1 VVGIVL
7 VTHSAALAQAVKELA
22 EQMVGG
28 SVPIGLAGGIDDKDH
43 PFGTDATRISAAIES
58 VCSDDGTLVLM
69 DMGSSLLSAGLAL
82 EFLPEEK
89 RNKVLLCEAPLVEG
103 TIAAAVR
110 SEGGGT
116 LAEVAREARNALSV
130 KQTQLAEAPGTSVES
145 PGPGSGDINEF
156 HRGTS
161 QKTQGDV
168 REAAAHPPA
177 GGGGRSIILTVPN
190 GLGFHARPA
199 SKFVLTASGFR
210 ANITVKNITRKTGP
224 VSARSINA
232 LMTLGMRG
240 SHEICI
246 SAKGPDADAALTA
259 LKSLVEAGFGEE
271 RTPPGQEAT
280 KKPENSQK
288 EEKDGSREA
297 AALKEKKERDKTA
310 PASIQKGVQIHG
322 IPASPGIA
330 IGPSMRYRPV
340 FKLADE
346 RMPENPQTEWA
357 RLQAALQSVREQI
370 ARSQRRMAAEAG
382 EYEASIFDAHILT
395 LSDPTLLEL
404 AERTIFNTSCAAEEA
419 WKAVVDSLLASY
431 RADDSSYIRARESD
445 LEDISIQVLHILSQA
460 GHPHLELPHPCII
473 LAARLVPSDIAGL
486 DRKKALGVCTVYGTA
501 NSHTMILLRSLDIP
515 AITAA
520 GIEIMSI
527 PDETPLVLD
536 AGTGILILNP
546 KKTARYIQAQKIW
559 QVSIALE
566 KKEAGKAA
574 VSTDG
579 KKVPVLANI
588 GSVDEAIPAREKGA
602 DGIGVLRTEFLF
614 LQREYPPAEDEQVEA
629 YTAIADAF
637 DKLPVTVRTLDAGG
651 DKPLLFLYAKAGDN
665 PALGKRGIRLVL
677 DRPDILKTQFR
688 AVLKATAG
696 HSMKIMLPMVT
707 SVYEVRTAKDILARA
722 KEELKEEGWQF
733 DPSAALGIMIEVPA
747 AALISEPLARESDFF
762 SIGTNDLCQYTLAA
776 DRTNPDVSPL
786 NDALHPALL
795 YMIECAVS
803 AGQKAGISVSVC
815 GEIAADPEA
824 VAVLL
829 GLGIDALS
837 MNPSSIPRIKSEIRK
852 IAAADAKHLAK
863 TALQCSSAEEVREVI
878 RRVKKI

>member
-1 VVGIVL
+1 MVGIVL
-7 VTHSAALAQAVKELA
+7 VTHSAALAQGIKELA
-22 EQMVGG
+22 GQMAGG
-28 SVPIGLAGGIDDKDH
+28 SVPIGLAGGIDDEDH

-58 VCSDDGTLVLM
+58 VCSDDGALVLM

-110 SEGGGT
+110 SKGGGT
-116 LAEVAREARNALSV
+116 LAEVAREARNSLSI
-130 KQTQLAEAPGTSVES
+130 KQTQLAGTSVES
-145 PGPGSGDINEF
+145 PGPGHGDTDEF
-156 HRGTS
+156 RQGAK
-161 QKTQGDV
+161 QKTQGAV
-168 REAAAHPPA
+168 REAAAYPPA

-190 GLGFHARPA
+190 RLGFHARPA

-210 ANITVKNITRKTGP
+210 ANITVQNITRKTEP
-224 VSARSINA
+224 VDARSINA
-232 LMTLGMRG
+232 LMTLGVRG

-246 SAKGPDADAALTA
+246 SANGPDADAALTA

-271 RTPPGQEAT
+271 RTPSGQVAT
-280 KKPENSQK
+280 KKPGYRQK
-288 EEKDGSREA
+288 KEGDGSREA

-310 PASIQKGVQIHG
+310 PAGIQKGVQIRG

-330 IGPSMRYRPV
+330 IGPAMRYQPV
-340 FKLADE
+340 FKLVVK
-346 RMPENPQTEWA
+346 RMPEDPQTEWA
-357 RLQAALQSVREQI
+357 RLQAALQIVRKQI

-382 EYEASIFDAHILT
+382 KYEASIFDAHILT
-395 LSDPTLLEL
+395 LRDPTLLEP
-404 AERTIFNTSCAAEEA
+404 AKRTIFSTSCTAEEA
-419 WKAVVDSLLASY
+419 WKSVVDSLLASY

-445 LEDISIQVLHILSQA
+445 LEGISIQVLRILSKA
-460 GHPHLELPHPCII
+460 GRPHLGLPHPCIV
-473 LAARLVPSDIAGL
+473 LAARIVPSDIAGL
-486 DRKKALGVCTVYGTA
+486 DRKKVLGICTAYGAT

-515 AITAA
+515 TLTAA

-527 PDETPLVLD
+527 PDETPLVLN
-536 AGTGILILNP
+536 AGTGMLIVNP
-546 KKTARYIQAQKIW
+546 KQTKRYIQAQKNW

-566 KKEAGKAA
+566 KKEAGNAA

-588 GSVDEAIPAREKGA
+588 GSIDEAIPAREKGA

-614 LQREYPPAEDEQVEA
+614 LQREYPPTEDEQVEA

-651 DKPLLFLYAKAGDN
+651 DKPLHFLSAQAGDN
-665 PALGKRGIRLVL
+665 PALGKRGIRLIL
-677 DRPDILKTQFR
+677 DHPDILKTQFR
-688 AVLKATAG
+688 AILKASAG
-696 HSMKIMLPMVT
+696 YSMKIMLPMVT
-707 SVYEVRTAKDILARA
+707 SVYEMRTAKNIFARA
-722 KEELKEEGWQF
+722 KEGLKVEGRRF
-733 DPSAALGIMIEVPA
+733 DPSASLGIMIEVPA
-747 AALISEPLARESDFF
+747 AALISASLARESDFF

-776 DRTNPDVSPL
+776 DRTSPDVSPL

-795 YMIECAVS
+795 YMIKCTVS

-815 GEIAADPEA
+815 GEIAADPDA

-829 GLGIDALS
+829 GLGIDTLS

-852 IAAADAKHLAK
+852 IAAVDAKHLAK
-863 TALQCSSAEEVREVI
+863 TALRCSSAEEVREVI